1 MSRMTRDNWL
11 VYAIFREIDG
21 KAKAETYRHKVNAK
35 NAELGI
41 NGDGE
46 KSPWTLVKYDE
57 DGGYI
62 EKRFLP
68 YHLTAEEQEDW
79 YDSIEIRINSP
90 WDCTGQRFTAWI
102 SFHEIPGGTWVY
114 HCTGI
119 DC

>member
-1 MSRMTRDNWL
+1 MGKLTRDEWM
-11 VYAIFREIDG
+11 VYSIFREIEG
-21 KAKAETYRHKVNAK
+21 KAKAEEYRHKVNATRAK
-35 NAELGI
+35 YRTQDES
-41 NGDGE
+41 
-46 KSPWTLVKYDE
+46 SPWTMVKYDE

-68 YHLTAEEQEDW
+68 YHLTTEEREEW
-79 YDSIEIRINSP
+79 YDSIAIRINLP

>member
-21 KAKAETYRHKVNAK
+21 KERAEQYRHKINATRAK
-35 NAELGI
+35 YRTKDES
-41 NGDGE
+41 
-46 KSPWTLVKYDE
+46 SPWALIKYDE

-68 YHLTAEEQEDW
+68 YHLTAEEREEW

-102 SFHEIPGGTWVY
+102 SFHEIPGGTWIY